1 MRGCP
6 KEIRS
11 DNGTNFTKADKELRE
26 AVQLWNNQRI
36 SNFCA
41 QKEIKWT
48 FNPPDASHMGGP
60 WERMIQTTKRV
71 LKALLKEQLVTDE
84 VLSTV
89 MAEAVNI
96 VNSRPLTCNSDSS
109 LDDQPIIPNHLLHLH
124 PTPSLLPGVF
134 DKGDLHCKRAWRQ
147 AQYLAGGFRRRWS
160 SEYLPTLMERQKWKM
175 PKPNIKEGD
184 LVLLADESYPRG
196 QWPIARVEE
205 VVVSRDGYVRTIRVK
220 TACTVV
226 TRAKRRRRRELKT
239 SSVIVTRPITSLCP
253 LEMD

>member
-71 LKALLKEQLVTDE
+71 FKALLKEQLVTDE

-96 VNSRPLTCNSDSS
+96 VN
-109 LDDQPIIPNHLLHLH
+109 
-124 PTPSLLPGVF
+124 
-134 DKGDLHCKRAWRQ
+134 
-147 AQYLAGGFRRRWS
+147 
-160 SEYLPTLMERQKWKM
+160 
-175 PKPNIKEGD
+175 
-184 LVLLADESYPRG
+184 
-196 QWPIARVEE
+196 IAV
-205 VVVSRDGYVRTIRVK
+205 
-220 TACTVV
+220 
-226 TRAKRRRRRELKT
+226 
-239 SSVIVTRPITSLCP
+239 P
-253 LEMD
+253 